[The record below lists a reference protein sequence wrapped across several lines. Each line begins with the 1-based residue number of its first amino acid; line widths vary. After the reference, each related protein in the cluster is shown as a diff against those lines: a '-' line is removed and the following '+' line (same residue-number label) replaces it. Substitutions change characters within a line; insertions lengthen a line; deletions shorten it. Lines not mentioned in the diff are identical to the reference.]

1 MALGIPQSP
10 DGFSATSAP
19 VGSPRNL
26 FRKWDP
32 ANYKNRQAR
41 IAALTQRQSQLSIPA
56 LASNAVQQSEA
67 IRATRAAQ
75 AAGQTGQPVQV
86 SQPTATGQRPQGPRG
101 GQRGVNALP
110 QKDREA
116 LMTAFQNVFE
126 YSGVD
131 PAQKMYKP
139 TQKQMQMNFDLRQAL
154 NAGNKGAEYGLQGLL
169 DTLQGTI
176 SLEKGNKVISG
187 LNPAAFKPNSVGGI
201 QSPIY
206 QELLDQG
213 YKIVRSGTS
222 TGATSADEATR
233 QLAKFKGA
241 QAKNPGFKK
250 QRQAENVAAAKKLV
264 KKLRKQGKKAVRNGT
279 TVYVS

>member
-1 MALGIPQSP
+1 MALGVPQSP
-10 DGFSATSAP
+10 DGFSATSTS

-26 FRKWDP
+26 FKKWDST
-32 ANYKNRQAR
+32 NYKNRQAR
-41 IAALTQRQSQLSIPA
+41 IAALNQKQSQVSIPA
-56 LASNAVQQSEA
+56 LAAGAVQQ
-67 IRATRAAQ
+67 TQAAQ
-75 AAGQTGQPVQV
+75 AAQQPVQA
-86 SQPTATGQRPQGPRG
+86 SQPVATGQRPQAPRG

-139 TQKQMQMNFDLRQAL
+139 TRKQSQMNFDLRQAL

-222 TGATSADEATR
+222 TGAIGANEATR
-233 QLAKFKGA
+233 QLAQFKGA
-241 QAKNPGFKK
+241 QPKNPGFKK

-279 TVYVS
+279 TVYVG